1 MMHTFHLA
9 EEVGT
14 IPLTRPRTRISLMQ
28 EDLALDAGVQIDLE
42 TQRKVET
49 SILAQGEAMVIPEK

>member
-1 MMHTFHLA
+1 MHTFHLA

>member
-1 MMHTFHLA
+1 MHTFHLA

-14 IPLTRPRTRISLMQ
+14 VPLTRPRTRISLMQ

>member
-1 MMHTFHLA
+1 MHTFHLA

-42 TQRKVET
+42 TQRKVEA